1 MRVTSLHTYPVKGCH
16 RLDHDEAR
24 VEPWG
29 LAGDRRWMVVD
40 ADGVGM
46 TQRRD
51 PRLVTLRPAPAP
63 DGGLTLRAAG
73 LPDLPVAPPHD
84 GDKTQVRVFSG
95 KPLVPARLAPAEAH
109 AWFGALLDAPVRLAW
124 LADPATARPVNPDFG
139 SDDDRVSFADGYPIL
154 VTTMA
159 SLDAVNGWLVEGG
172 DEPVPMNRFRPNI
185 VVSGATPWAEDDWLG
200 GRLRVGDVTLRVA
213 KPCDRCLV
221 TTTDQETGERGRQPL
236 HVLGKYRKSPMGLLF
251 GVNVIPDGPGII
263 HVGDPV
269 LSVP

>member
-1 MRVTSLHTYPVKGCH
+1 MRIASLHTYPVKGSH

-29 LAGDRRWMVVD
+29 LAGDRRWLVVD

-51 PRLVTLRPAPAP
+51 PRLVTLRPEPVP
-63 DGGLTLRAAG
+63 GGLVLRAAG
-73 LPDLPVAPPHD
+73 RPDLAVAEPLD
-84 GDKTQVRVFSG
+84 GDPVSVRVFSG
-95 KPLVPARLAPAEAH
+95 KVPVPARLAPAEAH
-109 AWFGALLDAPVRLAW
+109 AWFSTLLDAPVRLAW
-124 LADPATARPVNPDFG
+124 LADPATARPLNSPFG
-139 SDDDRVSFADGYPIL
+139 EDDDRVSFADGYPIL
-154 VTTMA
+154 LTTTA

-185 VVSGATPWAEDDWLG
+185 VVSGATPWAEDAWLG
-200 GRLRVGDVTLRVA
+200 GRLRVGDLTLRVA

-236 HVLGKYRKSPMGLLF
+236 HVLGTYRKSPMGLLF
-251 GVNVIPDGPGII
+251 GVNVIPDDTGII